1 VKGNS
6 WPLHVVVLIPGR
18 GRTRK
23 DNTKLQYVDSTTMKT
38 MGFNC
43 WSDLQEWLRRY
54 KDGQKEFAFRGQ
66 ADSAWPL
73 QTSLARYFLAHTDT
87 VMPNH
92 WRRREL
98 KMYRIFRERLVH
110 VCPGMYKTWDPLD
123 ILSLMQH
130 HHCPTRML
138 DFTFCPGVAA
148 YFALKDTQG
157 ESAIWVVDTDFLGRR
172 RVEKKLADYCGPK
185 HDPYDVF
192 HKEKGEQYEHVGS
205 IRVPERLNERLTA
218 QRGCFFVP
226 GSISKTVEEGLV
238 HSKVILSEGLAIESL
253 SHLSK
258 LGFDWPR
265 LFSDLDKL
273 AQQASRFSVTGA
285 PDFPEPGHDAGTRR

>member
-1 VKGNS
+1 
-6 WPLHVVVLIPGR
+6 
-18 GRTRK
+18 
-23 DNTKLQYVDSTTMKT
+23 MKT
-38 MGFNC
+38 MALNC

-73 QTSLARYFLAHTDT
+73 QTSLARHFLAHTDT
-87 VMPNH
+87 VKPNH

-98 KMYRIFRERLVH
+98 KMYRIFRERLLH
-110 VCPGMYKTWDPLD
+110 ACPGMYETWHPLD

-148 YFALKDTQG
+148 YFALKDTRG
-157 ESAIWVVDTDFLGRR
+157 ESAVWIVDRKFLDRR
-172 RVEKKLADYCGPK
+172 RAEMKLPDYCGPK
-185 HDPYDVF
+185 HNPYDKFQKHEVTD
-192 HKEKGEQYEHVGS
+192 HRRIGS
-205 IRVPERLNERLTA
+205 ILEPKRLNERLAA

-226 GSISKTVEEGLV
+226 GAISAKVEDELV
-238 HSKVILSEGLAIESL
+238 HTKVTLSEGLAIESL
-253 SHLSK
+253 ARLSE

-265 LFSDLDKL
+265 LFPDLDKL
-273 AQQASRFSVTGA
+273 ALQAGRFSVTGA